1 MTSITRYALT
11 FALAAGAALLPLR
24 ATAQTT
30 EVKGEFDLPVKTH
43 LAQLTLPPGHYTLQI
58 QHLIDG
64 QQVLRLK
71 GPEGSQIKLLGAY
84 SFVNKA
90 NVNYLR
96 LEKVGGSY
104 AVKEFHCG
112 AIGQVYSFRALN
124 PNEIEA
130 DNTPNGPQHVMVAV
144 NSHK

>member
-24 ATAQTT
+24 ANAQTT
-30 EVKGEFDLPVKTH
+30 KVKGEFDLSVKTH
-43 LAQLTLPPGHYTLQI
+43 LAQMTLPPGHYTLQI
-58 QHLIDG
+58 EDLIDG
-64 QQVLRLK
+64 QQLLRLK
-71 GPEGSQIKLLGAY
+71 GPEGSQIKILGAF

-90 NVNYLR
+90 DVNYLR

-112 AIGQVYSFRALN
+112 AIGQAYSFRTVKPSEL
-124 PNEIEA
+124 EA
-130 DNTPNGPQHVMVAV
+130 DNTLNGPQHVMVAV